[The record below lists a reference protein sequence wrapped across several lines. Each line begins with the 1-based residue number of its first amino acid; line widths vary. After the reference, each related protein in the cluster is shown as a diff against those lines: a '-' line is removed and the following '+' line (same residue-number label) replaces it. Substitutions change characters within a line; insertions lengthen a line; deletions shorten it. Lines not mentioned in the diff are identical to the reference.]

1 MGEIFIDW
9 WPQPRQLTC
18 LQACGLSEP
27 FDDLPLHPAVA
38 DCIGYGG
45 SAGGGKT
52 DTLLEIGHVG
62 GLKFPKI
69 NIGYFRREFPQLEG
83 PGGAIMRSQALYS
96 NTAKYNQQNHRWT
109 FKTGSIL
116 QFCHCKDPNDVYN
129 YQSQQFDILL
139 IDEVTQ
145 FTKEMVKYLLTR
157 NRMSVDLNLLTDEQ
171 REIYKSFKPFA
182 CFGTNPGN
190 VGHRYFKDE
199 FVDIGPFERVNTFIN
214 EVGKEEKH
222 IFIPSKLRDNQILV
236 DRDPGYEDRV
246 GNTEMNRKILLEGS
260 WDVFAG
266 QAFGE
271 LTRDVHLIDPI
282 EIGKDWK
289 KFGALD
295 HGFNHP
301 FSFGV
306 YVVNNDGEVFRVNG
320 IKSRLKRPD
329 EQARLMINACE
340 VVGGLKELEY
350 IVAGH
355 DCWARGRT
363 GEPSLAEQ
371 FMKLPQTYQLP
382 QILLRQA
389 NIDRVQGSNQMRYF
403 IAWKNTKEDGTN
415 GKPRFYIFNNPNGVE
430 FYNTLAQMIFDTEG
444 ARPEDVKKVDA
455 DENGYGG
462 DDMYDEGRYALMSR
476 PRPALQKEVQ
486 APRGS
491 VIAYIQKKQEER
503 AMREEYGY

>member
-1 MGEIFIDW
+1 MNEVFIDW
-9 WPQPRQLTC
+9 WPQPRQLAC
-18 LQACGLSEP
+18 LTACGLDEP
-27 FDDLPLHPAVA
+27 FTENPLSPAIA
-38 DCIGYGG
+38 DIIGYGG

-52 DTLLEIGHVG
+52 DTLLEIGQIA
-62 GLKFPKI
+62 GLKYPKL

-83 PGGAIMRSQALYS
+83 AGGAILRSQELFS
-96 NTAKYNQQNHRWT
+96 NTGKYNEQKHRWRFYST
-109 FKTGSIL
+109 RSLL

-145 FTKEMVKYLLTR
+145 FSRDMVKYLLGR
-157 NRMSVDLNLLTDEQ
+157 NRATIDFPT
-171 REIYKSFKPFA
+171 FKPFA
-182 CFGTNPGN
+182 AFATNPGN
-190 VGHRYFKDE
+190 VGHGYFKEE
-199 FVDIGPFERVNTFIN
+199 FVTIGEPEKVHTFIN
-214 EVGKEEKH
+214 EVGKPEKH
-222 IFIPSKLRDNQILV
+222 IFIPSKLEDNQVLV
-236 DRDPGYEDRV
+236 QRDPGYADRV

-282 EIGKDWK
+282 EIGKDWR

-306 YVVNNDGEVFRVNG
+306 YVVDNDGQVYRVNG
-320 IKSRLKRPD
+320 VKSRLKRPD
-329 EQARLMINACE
+329 EQARLMIQACQS
-340 VVGGLKELEY
+340 VGGIDKLEY

-355 DCWARGRT
+355 DCWAKGRT

-371 FMKLPQTYQLP
+371 FQKLPQNYNLP

-389 NIDRVQGSNQMRYF
+389 NIDRVQGANQLRYF
-403 IAWKNTKEDGTN
+403 ISWKNVKEDGTS

-430 FYNTLAQMIFDTEG
+430 FYTTLARMIFDTEG
-444 ARPEDVKKVDA
+444 AHPEDVLKVDA
-455 DENGYGG
+455 NENGEGG

-476 PRPALQKEVQ
+476 PRPALQKELQ
-486 APRGS
+486 APTNS
-491 VIAYIQKKQEER
+491 FAKFLKQAEEER
-503 AMREEYGY
+503 LLRQEYVGYDQ